1 MLLAELQGV
10 KHLYQKTSEDIIKA
24 LDARWE
30 RSKGCIM
37 GRSSER

>member
-10 KHLYQKTSEDIIKA
+10 KHLYQKTSEDKA